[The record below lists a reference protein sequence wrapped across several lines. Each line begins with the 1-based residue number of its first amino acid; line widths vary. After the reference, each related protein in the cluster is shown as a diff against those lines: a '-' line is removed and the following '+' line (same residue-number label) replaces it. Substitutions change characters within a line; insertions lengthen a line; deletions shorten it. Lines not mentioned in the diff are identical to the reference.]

1 MKGKIAAVCT
11 STKKGT
17 QKCDVGSVTITTD
30 YGIEGDA
37 HAGPW
42 HRQVSMLAAESI
54 EAMRQKGLTLAPG
67 DFGENIVTEG
77 INLLELKVGSRL
89 RLGASVVGEVTQIG
103 KTCHQRCAIFY
114 QAGDCIMP
122 REGIFLRVLSGGKVT
137 VGDDIEVL
145 EDAPTEGS

>member
-11 STKKGT
+11 STEKGT
-17 QKCDVGSVTITTD
+17 RKCDVGSVTITAD